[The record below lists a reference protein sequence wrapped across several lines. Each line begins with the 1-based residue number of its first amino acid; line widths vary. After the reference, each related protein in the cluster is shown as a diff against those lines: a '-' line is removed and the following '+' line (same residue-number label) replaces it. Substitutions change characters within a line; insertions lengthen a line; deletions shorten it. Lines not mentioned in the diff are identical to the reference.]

1 MLFRRQKYILSL
13 LESLPYHP
21 TKIELTKLTF
31 LLGYETNL
39 RRHGS
44 FYDFLPYKFG
54 PFSFTLSKELES
66 LGQEKLI
73 TAENNKIRIIESKL
87 VGKATKDVC
96 THDKQEIQSIIKH
109 YAGVRGKK
117 LIDIV
122 YKKYPWYATRSVTCA
137 KHRTLEFDQNTVFT
151 VGYEGKSIDYFL
163 NLLLKKNV
171 KKIID
176 VRSNTISRKYGFSR
190 NDLSLFCN
198 KINVKYCG
206 ISQLGI
212 PSKLRRNLKTSQDY
226 KNIFHQYETTWL
238 PEVPEYLDALFLKI
252 KEEPSALLCFES
264 NASMCHR
271 GVLAKACAVA
281 SGYKVVHI

>member
-1 MLFRRQKYILSL
+1 MLFRRQKFILSL

-21 TKIELTKLTF
+21 TKTELTKLTF

-39 RRHGS
+39 RRRGS

-66 LGQEKLI
+66 LGREKLI
-73 TAENNKIRIIESKL
+73 KAEDNKIRINESKL
-87 VGKATKDVC
+87 VGKATNDVC
-96 THDKQEIQSIIKH
+96 NRDKQEIQRIVKY
-109 YAGVRGKK
+109 YAGARGTK

-122 YKKYPWYATRSVTCA
+122 YKKYPWYATRSVKCGGQ
-137 KHRTLEFDQNTVFT
+137 HTLESNKNTIFT
-151 VGYEGKSIDYFL
+151 IGYEGKSIDHFL
-163 NLLLKKNV
+163 NLLLKNNV

-176 VRSNTISRKYGFSR
+176 VRSNTLSRKYGFSR
-190 NDLSLFCN
+190 DDLRLFCN
-198 KINVKYCG
+198 KINVQYYG

-238 PEVPEYLDALFLKI
+238 PEVPEYLTDLFLEI

-271 GVLAKACAVA
+271 GVLAKVCAQS
-281 SGYKVVHI
+281 SGFKVVHI